1 MNMDVTTYI
10 LNEHGWFSLIVFD
23 TDVILLFILASL
35 LNFVVPLFY
44 LLVGILILFR
54 LLIGQ
59 DFKVTIKGYLK
70 ASLITILCST
80 ALALSVLAIKA
91 MNGAAI
97 GIYALLLAVLFILYV
112 LLTMILSVV
121 RNFSEFGNTSLS
133 VKISD
138 ITDGIKKQYNQSIH
152 KNTSYTQNLIYNKQ
166 KKYSGEDTHRGRY
179 HLDNGVN
186 DFYDYEPYY
195 SEQIQ
200 NERSETYEDLSQLAD
215 VETTLHSDDGVLDDL
230 R

>member
-1 MNMDVTTYI
+1 
-10 LNEHGWFSLIVFD
+10 
-23 TDVILLFILASL
+23 
-35 LNFVVPLFY
+35 
-44 LLVGILILFR
+44 
-54 LLIGQ
+54 
-59 DFKVTIKGYLK
+59 
-70 ASLITILCST
+70 
-80 ALALSVLAIKA
+80 
-91 MNGAAI
+91 
-97 GIYALLLAVLFILYV
+97 
-112 LLTMILSVV
+112 MILSVV